1 MTREELLTRLEVLRD
16 DAASVDTDAAAVL
29 AVLVRV
35 LGRGD
40 DASELT
46 AWCLEAE
53 RRLVERRERRG
64 H

>member
-1 MTREELLTRLEVLRD
+1 VTRDELMTKLEALRD

-29 AVLVRV
+29 ACIARV
-35 LGRGD
+35 LRSDG

-46 AWCLEAE
+46 EGCLEAE
-53 RRLVERRERRG
+53 RRIADRRERRG